1 MTTQEQPTQPIPI
14 ISAKPVQET
23 PQQRFQRLKRIA
35 DLTGKRLLYVYLE
48 DERRRRQME
57 HRR

>member
-1 MTTQEQPTQPIPI
+1 MSAQDQPTQPIPI
-14 ISAKPVQET
+14 VSVKPAQET

-48 DERRRRQME
+48 DERRRRQVE
-57 HRR
+57 HQR